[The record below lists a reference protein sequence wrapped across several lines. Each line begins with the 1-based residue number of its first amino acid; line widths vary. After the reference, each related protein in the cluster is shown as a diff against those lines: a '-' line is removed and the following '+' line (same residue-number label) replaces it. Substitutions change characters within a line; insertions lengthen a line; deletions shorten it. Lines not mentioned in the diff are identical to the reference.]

1 MCIIMFLLYEC
12 SMISLY
18 VCIIVACLLYTYRA
32 FKHAERLQ
40 AKQIILLGTSEWER
54 GSVRVKN
61 LTSREDKDI
70 LVDNLI
76 AELSSW
82 TA

>member
-1 MCIIMFLLYEC
+1 M
-12 SMISLY
+12 
-18 VCIIVACLLYTYRA
+18 CIIVACLIYTYRA

-40 AKQIILLGTSEWER
+40 AKQIILLGTSEWGR

-61 LTSREDKDI
+61 LTSREEKDI

-76 AELSSW
+76 AELNSW